1 MKQHSSTLP
10 PEPQPNRERIFSM
23 RLTDA
28 ERQAIETLAKRLN
41 MPDSTLARH
50 FVLEAV
56 AFHSQASLEDGIE
69 TQISK

>member
-28 ERQAIETLAKRLN
+28 ERQSIETLAKRLN
-41 MPDSTLARH
+41 MLSPPLR
-50 FVLEAV
+50 
-56 AFHSQASLEDGIE
+56 IE
-69 TQISK
+69 PVEVRMFG

>member
-1 MKQHSSTLP
+1 MIKHSSTLP

-41 MPDSTLARH
+41 MPDSTL
-50 FVLEAV
+50 VLP
-56 AFHSQASLEDGIE
+56 
-69 TQISK
+69 

>member
-23 RLTDA
+23 RLTDT
-28 ERQAIETLAKRLN
+28 ERQSIETLAKRLN

-56 AFHSQASLEDGIE
+56 AFHSQQTQEVAIDG
-69 TQISK
+69 

>member
-23 RLTDA
+23 RLTDT
-28 ERQAIETLAKRLN
+28 ERQSIETLAKRLN

-56 AFHSQASLEDGIE
+56 TFHSQQPQEEVAIDG
-69 TQISK
+69 

>member
-10 PEPQPNRERIFSM
+10 PKPQLKRECIFSM

-28 ERQAIETLAKRLN
+28 ERETIEVLAKRLSI
-41 MPDSTLARH
+41 PDSTLARH

-56 AFHSQASLEDGIE
+56 AFHSQQSPEDGIE
-69 TQISK
+69 TQVNN

>member
-1 MKQHSSTLP
+1 
-10 PEPQPNRERIFSM
+10 M

-28 ERQAIETLAKRLN
+28 ERQAIEILAKRLN

-56 AFHSQASLEDGIE
+56 AFHSQQSPEDGIE
-69 TQISK
+69 TQVSK

>member
-10 PEPQPNRERIFSM
+10 PEPQPNRGRIFSM

-28 ERQAIETLAKRLN
+28 ERQSIETLAKRLN

-56 AFHSQASLEDGIE
+56 AFHSEQTQEVAIDG
-69 TQISK
+69 

>member
-1 MKQHSSTLP
+1 MKHHSSTLP

-28 ERQAIETLAKRLN
+28 ERQSIETLAKRLN

-56 AFHSQASLEDGIE
+56 AYHSQQTQEVAIDG
-69 TQISK
+69 

>member
-1 MKQHSSTLP
+1 
-10 PEPQPNRERIFSM
+10 M

-56 AFHSQASLEDGIE
+56 AFHSQQTQEVAIDG
-69 TQISK
+69 

>member
-56 AFHSQASLEDGIE
+56 TFHSQQTQEVAIDG
-69 TQISK
+69 

>member
-28 ERQAIETLAKRLN
+28 ERQSIETLAKRLN

-56 AFHSQASLEDGIE
+56 AFHSQQ
-69 TQISK
+69 TQEAAIDS

>member
-10 PEPQPNRERIFSM
+10 PEPQPHRERIFSM

-28 ERQAIETLAKRLN
+28 ERQSIETLAKRLN

-56 AFHSQASLEDGIE
+56 AFHSEQTQEVAIDG
-69 TQISK
+69 

>member
-28 ERQAIETLAKRLN
+28 ERQSIETLAKRLN
-41 MPDSTLARH
+41 MPDSALARH

-56 AFHSQASLEDGIE
+56 AFHSQQPQEVTIDG
-69 TQISK
+69 